1 MSKYNTLW
9 AYIHENGESQLTLTF
24 DEIGQIVKVQYIG
37 NTKAK
42 KRALCCAGRGAAI
55 NAGLRC

>member
-9 AYIHENGESQLTLTF
+9 AYIHENGESQLALTF

-42 KRALCCAGRGAAI
+42 KRELYCAG
-55 NAGLRC
+55 